1 MYWFHFPLSV
11 DDGEC
16 RKPYNVGALGIGD
29 VIGQL
34 LRYGSAIRLYSKNM
48 NQPEKPTM
56 VNDLI
61 KSRVRVA
68 DHGEVF
74 TPDWVV
80 EDMLNLVKD
89 ESERIDSRFLEPACG
104 AGNFLAPMLQRKLT
118 SVTRKYLGRDF
129 DIECYSLLGLMCC
142 YGIELLEDNVLECRN
157 RLHSLFL
164 SQLSLESNSPAA
176 LAARAVLDVNIVH
189 GDALSMKRANGQPIE
204 FAEWGYVGKGRFQRR
219 DFRFDVLVQSSDFSV
234 EGSLFAELGKQ
245 DVFVPVRSYPTMS
258 ISDIGKQVT

>member
-1 MYWFHFPLSV
+1 MWFPLCM
-11 DDGEC
+11 DDGVHEE
-16 RKPYNVGALGIGD
+16 PYNVGTLGIGD
-29 VIGQL
+29 GIGRV
-34 LRYGSAIRLYSKNM
+34 LRNGTAIRLYSKNM

-61 KSRVRVA
+61 KSRDRVA

-104 AGNFLAPMLQRKLT
+104 AGNFLAPILQRKL
-118 SVTRKYLGRDF
+118 SSATRKYQGREF

-142 YGIELLEDNVLECRN
+142 YGIELLEDNVIECRS
-157 RLHSLFL
+157 RLHSLFV
-164 SQLSLESNSPAA
+164 SQLGLDSDSPTA
-176 LAARAVLDVNIVH
+176 LAARAVLDTNIVH
-189 GDALSMKRANGQPIE
+189 GDALSMKLANGQPIE

-219 DFRFDVLVQSSDFSV
+219 DFRFDVLVQASDFSA

-245 DVFVPVRSYPTMS
+245 DVFVPIRSYPAMT
-258 ISDIGKQVT
+258 IVEIGTSSVC